1 MMTHGKPVKSL
12 VEIGYIEPIH
22 IRRLGDP
29 SPIAVGPG
37 SHGLSAPYITPRT
50 ILGALVTSMLELGIL
65 NDNDINNIKKR
76 VIDLEAYSIL
86 QDKYG
91 ARVTGPPYALLRYPG
106 NTASEKIYIFTWAG
120 PLSLDDLFNEID
132 KALKNAGK
140 SVSIEDLAE
149 RVWKSVSDLLTRP
162 ESVKR
167 WSITSVRVSL
177 QDPEKVAKEGYLFSR
192 SYLALGRALGEKL
205 GEYYIYMPLEVESNV
220 EDLNMMKSST
230 LIRIGGGSRLAYIRI
245 KILDKEDPLMEYL
258 LRKINELRN
267 HKLVLIQ
274 LASPFPVPD
283 SLRRREIAERFIETV
298 MRILG
303 GRCGKSDRGDLYAS
317 RVHVDQHP
325 EGWDLERNARRPYSA
340 WILPGSAILARTCG
354 QDLSRLLIDMY
365 KGTYIDSDANLK
377 KIWND
382 YLGYIRKLIYEGYGR
397 FIVIPIGEKAG
408 G

>member
-1 MMTHGKPVKSL
+1 
-12 VEIGYIEPIH
+12 
-22 IRRLGDP
+22 
-29 SPIAVGPG
+29 
-37 SHGLSAPYITPRT
+37 
-50 ILGALVTSMLELGIL
+50 
-65 NDNDINNIKKR
+65 
-76 VIDLEAYSIL
+76 
-86 QDKYG
+86 
-91 ARVTGPPYALLRYPG
+91 LLKYPG

-245 KILDKEDPLMEYL
+245 KILDKKDPLMEYL

-274 LASPFPVPD
+274 LASPFPAPD
-283 SLRRREIAERFIETV
+283 SLKRGEIAERFVETV
-298 MRILG
+298 VRALG
-303 GRCGKSDRGDLYAS
+303 GGCGKSYREDIYAS
-317 RVHVDQHP
+317 RVHVDQYP
-325 EGWDLERNARRPYSA
+325 EGWDLDRDVRRPYNA
-340 WILPGSAILARTCG
+340 WILPGSAILAKICG
-354 QDLSRLLIDMY
+354 QDPSRLLMDMY
-365 KGTYIDSDANLK
+365 TGAYIDSNTSLVELWK
-377 KIWND
+377 GYKD
-382 YLGYIRKLIYEGYGR
+382 YLKYMRKLIYEGYGR
-397 FIVIPIGEKAG
+397 FIIIPIGEKAG